1 MKSIIDFVSSFI
13 EWCNNN
19 QGFTSIILSVVT
31 FGITLY
37 VMYKSNDN
45 SKKISEKQAELEKNI
60 ALRQEDM
67 QRRQIKVDT
76 YPYRVDCWEK
86 LYMLREETEILKTAF
101 QVETFSN
108 LSIREISGKLQPFY
122 TTYKESVIAL
132 NRARNIFPV
141 SSCGKID
148 YIKLCVEKNNSI
160 SYKGIPRWSVIETS
174 SAPLYLNILLK
185 LPSTAC
191 PSIGS
196 GINGTYLIGIM
207 LDLRFSY
214 SLQTALMML
223 PYYTMLYIL
232 VPIALFGCQSAHPM
246 F

>member
-1 MKSIIDFVSSFI
+1 MKYIIDFISSFI

-31 FGITLY
+31 FGVTLY

-76 YPYRVDCWEK
+76 YPYRAECWEK

-108 LSIREISGKLQPFY
+108 LSIHEISAKLQPFY

-141 SSCGKID
+141 SSWGRID
-148 YIKLCVEKNNSI
+148 YIKLCIEKNNNI
-160 SYKGIPRWSVIETS
+160 LCKFKIYNDVLTEEDKKGKEEEKKHDLLQFSKG
-174 SAPLYLNILLK
+174 LNIISRELSEILRLVDK
-185 LPSTAC
+185 DLCIAELHSWE
-191 PSIGS
+191 
-196 GINGTYLIGIM
+196 GIYDKGE
-207 LDLRFSY
+207 
-214 SLQTALMML
+214 
-223 PYYTMLYIL
+223 
-232 VPIALFGCQSAHPM
+232 
-246 F
+246 